1 MNGVLTVAFYLLV
14 MVFVF
19 GILIFIHEL
28 GHFLTARA
36 CGVRVREFAVGMG
49 PTVFSWKSKKYDTKY
64 GVRAL
69 PIGGFVSMEG
79 EDEASDDESAFCNKK
94 VWQRMLITIAG
105 PLMNFVL
112 GFILMITIVLIQGP
126 IGSTTVAEFNEG
138 ALSSSQIEVGDVILE
153 IDGTRVYSGNEVLYE
168 VSNKGYEPIDI
179 LVKRNGEKLLLS
191 DVVFP
196 TTEEQGI
203 TFGTLDFKVLVEERT
218 FGNLMKQS
226 FTRSV
231 SAVKM
236 VIDSLAG
243 LVNGRFGL
251 DAVSGPIGTAE
262 LVGKAAKTNVNT
274 FLYIIAILT
283 INLGV
288 FNLIPFPALDG
299 GRFLFLIIEGIRRKP
314 INKNVEAYINFGG
327 IIILFAFMIFV
338 SFKDVMKL
346 IFR

>member
-226 FTRSV
+226 LTRSV

-262 LVGKAAKTNVNT
+262 LVGKAAKTNAYT
-274 FLYIIAILT
+274 FIYIVAILT

>member
-1 MNGVLTVAFYLLV
+1 MGGVLTVAFYLLV
-14 MVFVF
+14 MVLVF
-19 GILIFIHEL
+19 GVLIFIHEL

-36 CGVRVREFAVGMG
+36 CGVGIKEFAVGMG
-49 PTVFSWKSKKYDTKY
+49 PTVFSWRSKKYGTKY
-64 GVRAL
+64 GMRAL
-69 PIGGFVSMEG
+69 PIGGFVSMVG

-105 PLMNFVL
+105 PATNLVL
-112 GFILMITIVLIQGP
+112 GFILMMALVLIQGP

-196 TTEEQGI
+196 TSEEDGI
-203 TFGTLDFKVLVEERT
+203 VFGTLDFKVLAEERS

-231 SAVKM
+231 STVKM
-236 VIDSLAG
+236 VIDSLIG

-251 DAVSGPIGTAE
+251 DAVSGPIGVAE
-262 LVGKAAKTNVNT
+262 VVGEAAKTNVNT

-346 IFR
+346 IFK

>member
-1 MNGVLTVAFYLLV
+1 MGKVLTVAFYLLV

-36 CGVRVREFAVGMG
+36 CGVKIKEFAVGMG
-49 PTVFSWKSKKYDTKY
+49 PTVFSWRSKKYGTKY
-64 GVRAL
+64 GLRAL

-105 PLMNFVL
+105 PAMNLAL
-112 GFILMITIVLIQGP
+112 GFILMMSLVLIQGP
-126 IGSTTVAEFNEG
+126 IGSTTVAEFEEG
-138 ALSSSQIEVGDVILE
+138 SLSSSQLEVGDTILKV
-153 IDGTRVYSGNEVLYE
+153 DGTRVYSGNEVLYE
-168 VSNKGYEPIDI
+168 ITNKGYEPIDI
-179 LVKRNGEKLLLS
+179 LVRRDGEKILLS
-191 DVVFP
+191 NVVFP
-196 TTEEQGI
+196 TSEEEGI
-203 TFGTLDFKVLVEERT
+203 VFGVLDFKVLAEDRS

-226 FTRSV
+226 FTRSI
-231 SAVKM
+231 STVKM
-236 VIDSLAG
+236 VIDSLIG

-251 DAVSGPIGTAE
+251 EAVSGPIGVAE
-262 LVGKAAKTNVNT
+262 VVGEAAKTDGIT
-274 FLYIIAILT
+274 FLYIVTILT

-314 INKNVEAYINFGG
+314 INKNVEAYINLVG
-327 IIILFAFMIFV
+327 IVILFAFMIFV

-346 IFR
+346 IF

>member
-126 IGSTTVAEFNEG
+126 LGSTTVAEFKDG
-138 ALSSSQIEVGDVILE
+138 SLSNSQLEVGDVILK
-153 IDGTRVYSGNEVLYE
+153 IDGTRVFSGNEVLYE
-168 VSNKGYEPIDI
+168 INNKGYEPIDI
-179 LVKRNGEKLLLS
+179 LVNRNGNKLLLK
-191 DVVFP
+191 DVTFP

-226 FTRSV
+226 LTRSV

-262 LVGKAAKTNVNT
+262 LVGKAAKTNANT
-274 FLYIIAILT
+274 FIYIVAILT

-299 GRFLFLIIEGIRRKP
+299 GRFLFLIIEGIRRKS